1 MMYTIKFASSGGT
14 FNVTKADSAL
24 RPIIA
29 YMKDGQFD
37 PRVAYA
43 VVKKMGLSRTTEAT
57 MGEAIEIKL
66 LPMWV
71 ERSRRGSYL
80 RFILHNPGGL
90 INPEGAIIVET
101 SDGSL
106 QNGPHVCEAAK
117 TIYRK
122 LWGRSIKQ
130 LVLLLAEVQGLYCEN
145 NFVKSEAWLTNKTK
159 DFAFIKKMTALL
171 SKDMGQQKES

>member
-1 MMYTIKFASSGGT
+1 MYAIRFASSGGT

-37 PRVAYA
+37 SGVAYA
-43 VVKKMGLSRTTEAT
+43 VVKKLTINRTMETT

-71 ERSRRGSYL
+71 EKNRRGSFL
-80 RFILHNPGGL
+80 RFVLHNPGGL
-90 INPEGAIIVET
+90 INPEGAIVVET

-117 TIYRK
+117 TIYKK

-145 NFVKSEAWLTNKTK
+145 NFVKNEAWLTNKTK

-171 SKDMGQQKES
+171 TKDMGQQKES